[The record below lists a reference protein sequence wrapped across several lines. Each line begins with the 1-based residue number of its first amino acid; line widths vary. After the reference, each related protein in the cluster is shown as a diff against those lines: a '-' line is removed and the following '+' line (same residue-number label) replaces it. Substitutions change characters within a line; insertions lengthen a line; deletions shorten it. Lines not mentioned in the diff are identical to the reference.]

1 MFEDYVGQLQMATI
15 ATITI
20 ENEGREMSQKE
31 VRAKLE
37 PIQQVTSSSFA
48 PLLADTYAPVLS
60 RLDRNFQSD
69 NSELY
74 KILSSCLGLHEYGPR
89 HNFLHAIG
97 NPSSYYR
104 EPGSRAE

>member
-37 PIQQVTSSSFA
+37 PIQQVSSSSFA
-48 PLLADTYAPVLS
+48 PLLSKHIHTCPDSVGQFRTI
-60 RLDRNFQSD
+60 
-69 NSELY
+69 
-74 KILSSCLGLHEYGPR
+74 ILSSCLELYAFGTKKNHD
-89 HNFLHAIG
+89 
-97 NPSSYYR
+97 
-104 EPGSRAE
+104 